1 MYFHEP
7 KVSENAAHKSGHISL
22 SLITQFQVLVA
33 SVYTVKGVGIGG
45 AVAPPSQL
53 LGRLSN
59 YGLLNHTCIRFHV
72 GEESA
77 SKGEF
82 FTN

>member
-33 SVYTVKGVGIGG
+33 SVYTVKGVGIG
-45 AVAPPSQL
+45 VA
-53 LGRLSN
+53 R
-59 YGLLNHTCIRFHV
+59 GL
-72 GEESA
+72 
-77 SKGEF
+77 
-82 FTN
+82 